1 MPHSDRIPHYLQQI
15 LKSIE
20 FAQRYLAD
28 RDLPTF
34 EHDTLLQDAVF
45 RRLEII
51 GEAARRIEK
60 ADENFIGTYPQLQLN
75 KAYGMRNRLSH
86 AYDAVNVELVWDV
99 VHQHLPGM
107 AQAIQDFL
115 QHHPRS
121 ER

>member
-1 MPHSDRIPHYLQQI
+1 MAHPERVPNYLRQI
-15 LKSIE
+15 LESIE

-28 RDLPTF
+28 CDLPGF
-34 EHDTLLQDAVF
+34 EHNTLLQDAVI

-51 GEAARRIEK
+51 GEAARRIET
-60 ADENFIGTYPQLQLN
+60 ADENFIGTYPHLQLN

-99 VHQHLPGM
+99 VQQYLPGM
-107 AQAIQDFL
+107 AQAIRDFL
-115 QHHPRS
+115 QHYPAS